1 MVQIFQ
7 VGHYNPIM
15 FARFQIQRQILG
27 RRQAASWA
35 HGLSTVAA
43 TLAIAMGLA
52 ACGQK
57 GPLFLPPPPKARPAG
72 IAPVAAPAAAASAPE
87 SATATPTDLPAP
99 PPASGPATLPPR

>member
-1 MVQIFQ
+1 
-7 VGHYNPIM
+7 M

-27 RRQAASWA
+27 RRQATSCV

-43 TLAIAMGLA
+43 ALAIAMGLA

-72 IAPVAAPAAAASAPE
+72 IAPFAAPAPAAAASAPE
-87 SATATPTDLPAP
+87 NAAATATDLPAP
-99 PPASGPATLPPR
+99 PPASGPATLPLR